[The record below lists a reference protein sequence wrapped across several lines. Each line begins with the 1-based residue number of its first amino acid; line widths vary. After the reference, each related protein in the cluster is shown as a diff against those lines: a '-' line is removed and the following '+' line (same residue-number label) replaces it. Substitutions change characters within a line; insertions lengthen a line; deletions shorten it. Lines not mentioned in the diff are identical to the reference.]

1 MDNER
6 NLIWEAYSQVNEWG
20 GDLDPANKAI
30 DVLKYRLQELEGQSP
45 RMIAKDIHVVVDSI
59 LHMGK
64 AVSPEEVEQVL
75 RSQVRDMSG
84 LGGPFNDEGRQEQP
98 MFDDETIRMVV
109 LLLFDVLLDLTG
121 TNFINSVI
129 NTIIVISLRRGFF

>member
-45 RMIAKDIHVVVDSI
+45 RMIAKDIHGVVDSI

-98 MFDDETIRMVV
+98 MFDDETIRMIMTPKS
-109 LLLFDVLLDLTG
+109 DKHSDG
-121 TNFINSVI
+121 SD
-129 NTIIVISLRRGFF
+129 RMRHAWKPQQG